1 MNPLEVTLTGTW
13 EKSVSTSKVKP
24 ADSQKTPA
32 AKASPRE
39 EMVNTGAS
47 PLALLLLAGA
57 SSVLGALVLLRRRA
71 KREYEVLA
79 VGRVYVVPPRSV

>member
-1 MNPLEVTLTGTW
+1 MNPLEVTLTGNW
-13 EKSVSTSKVKP
+13 EKFVTISKVKT
-24 ADSQKTPA
+24 ADSEKTPTP
-32 AKASPRE
+32 KASLKE

-47 PLALLLLAGA
+47 PLGLLLLAGA
-57 SSVLGALVLLRRRA
+57 SSVLGVLILLRRRA